1 MMGIA
6 EYVQCQKGVVQS
18 SMTAKRFRPVLFLLM
33 GFVIA
38 ALGGYVYLLHGTP
51 ASPETLMIRQ
61 ISLDQGRL
69 QLSGTT
75 SSSAAGYSG
84 YSYTIEDGKLYVR
97 LRYSLLN
104 SSGDFAIDMPTKE
117 ATIRNVYLQGSSSDD
132 VRLLWSE

>member
-1 MMGIA
+1 M
-6 EYVQCQKGVVQS
+6 VL
-18 SMTAKRFRPVLFLLM
+18 TAKSLRTVIVLLI
-33 GFVIA
+33 GVIFV
-38 ALGGYVYLLHGTP
+38 ALAGYVYLLHGTP

-84 YSYTIEDGKLYVR
+84 YSYTIEDGKLYIR
-97 LRYSLLN
+97 LRYSLLS